1 MPFTPFHLGPAL
13 LIALVL
19 LPYIDI
25 VAICLG
31 AIIPDIEPAYYLL
44 FTDKGPYHGFFHSF
58 VGATILGVISAIVL
72 YPLRKQYLWIIRK
85 FGLEQSTNMKKITA
99 SAFIGTY
106 SHIILDMFLYPE
118 MKPFYPIQINPFLY
132 ALSPANIY
140 GLCTFSFILA
150 LIVYLIRLFWKR
162 YVS

>member
-44 FTDKGPYHGFFHSF
+44 FTDKGPYHGFFH
-58 VGATILGVISAIVL
+58 L
-72 YPLRKQYLWIIRK
+72 
-85 FGLEQSTNMKKITA
+85 
-99 SAFIGTY
+99 
-106 SHIILDMFLYPE
+106 
-118 MKPFYPIQINPFLY
+118 
-132 ALSPANIY
+132 
-140 GLCTFSFILA
+140 
-150 LIVYLIRLFWKR
+150 R
-162 YVS
+162 YVSLPGNEALLSNTDQSIPIRIIVSKHLWLMHVVLHTGSYSVSN